1 MNKNERLQYLKRT
14 YPTAKP
20 ADQLL
25 QLDDFVSTLDPAEL
39 QQLAKVEKD
48 E

>member
-1 MNKNERLQYLKRT
+1 MTKEQRLQYLKRA
-14 YPTAKP
+14 YANQP
-20 ADQLL
+20 DQLL